1 MRVPP
6 TFPYAFRHYIEA
18 PYLDEYEA
26 FIEFLTELQAL
37 QILIISGYTG
47 KPFDFESAD
56 DSTIPTRHI
65 DALLQALWW
74 PSTPAT
80 ATLDVQPPTSSSSI
94 YSGTSGICPQLT
106 GIRFQGLTLRLQ
118 LLERMVGSRRQEGM
132 GYGLRTI
139 ESVLENVDLNIGS
152 FTENGGD
159 LEWLKGMEDKNV
171 ITRSSLFDDS
181 E

>member
-1 MRVPP
+1 
-6 TFPYAFRHYIEA
+6 
-18 PYLDEYEA
+18 
-26 FIEFLTELQAL
+26 
-37 QILIISGYTG
+37 
-47 KPFDFESAD
+47 
-56 DSTIPTRHI
+56 
-65 DALLQALWW
+65 
-74 PSTPAT
+74 
-80 ATLDVQPPTSSSSI
+80 
-94 YSGTSGICPQLT
+94 
-106 GIRFQGLTLRLQ
+106 
-118 LLERMVGSRRQEGM
+118 M